1 MATIDKK
8 KTFDFR
14 MSKKVAE
21 LTQVVHMLFTRNHE
35 KEVEIEAI
43 KDAYEFELSLVLE
56 DAEGRIASLDQ
67 KRKDLEALLDKE
79 RLAGRERVKEAIQE
93 QADAREE
100 QWKQQIQVLEK
111 QLSEEKSDSQNLR
124 DLLINAQKD
133 IEKLREGV
141 AEQLKIK
148 NEEIQ
153 SKNRELE
160 RLRRLLA
167 ELEKSSSDKEVQY
180 QEAIKELERTN
191 EKLERELAQLQ
202 ALLEE
207 THRNKIQLEAK
218 NVKLETDLKNL
229 KKDFGRKVAEVVA
242 TQQRQQNQQQNNL
255 PPPRSA
261 TNFTQD
267 KNCSKNHQVNLLITR
282 MNIEPISDDVKQD
295 YNDEVEKL
303 RKEVQRY
310 RMELSNRDGNF
321 NRMFSNSQP
330 MVVDP
335 RAGKIGVS
343 QNQILSGNSATY
355 TETIGL
361 PVREKSFSYAF
372 VQSIDDKQ
380 RPASSRISSATARL
394 PSLTQEQRSRLTK
407 LMKPRPL
414 PKEMLY
420 GK

>member
-267 KNCSKNHQVNLLITR
+267 KNCSKNHQ
-282 MNIEPISDDVKQD
+282 D

>member
-1 MATIDKK
+1 MSVVDKK

-67 KRKDLEALLDKE
+67 KRTDLEALLDKE
-79 RLAGRERVKEAIQE
+79 RLAGRERVMEAMQE
-93 QADAREE
+93 QANAREE
-100 QWKQQIQVLEK
+100 HWKKQIEDLEK

-167 ELEKSSSDKEVQY
+167 EMEKTSSDKEVQY

-207 THRNKIQLEAK
+207 THRNKLQLEAK

-242 TQQRQQNQQQNNL
+242 TQQRQQNQQQHIA
-255 PPPRSA
+255 PPQRSA
-261 TNFTQD
+261 TNFTKIQMPTTPKD
-267 KNCSKNHQVNLLITR
+267 KVKN
-282 MNIEPISDDVKQD
+282 QD
-295 YNDEVEKL
+295 YNDELEKL

-310 RMELSNRDGNF
+310 RMEISNRDGNF

-343 QNQILSGNSATY
+343 QNQILSGNSASY

-361 PVREKSFSYAF
+361 PVREKSFSSKGRRAPVF
-372 VQSIDDKQ
+372 PRLQ
-380 RPASSRISSATARL
+380 RD
-394 PSLTQEQRSRLTK
+394 SLR
-407 LMKPRPL
+407 
-414 PKEMLY
+414 
-420 GK
+420 

>member
-267 KNCSKNHQVNLLITR
+267 KNCSKNHQKIQMPST
-282 MNIEPISDDVKQD
+282 PKDKD

>member
-261 TNFTQD
+261 TNFTD
-267 KNCSKNHQVNLLITR
+267 KNCSKNHQKIQMPST
-282 MNIEPISDDVKQD
+282 PKDKD

>member
-79 RLAGRERVKEAIQE
+79 RLAGKERVKEAIQE
-93 QADAREE
+93 QANAREE
-100 QWKQQIQVLEK
+100 QWKQQIQALEK

-242 TQQRQQNQQQNNL
+242 TQQRQQNQQQNSV

-261 TNFTQD
+261 TNFTKIQMPSTPKD
-267 KNCSKNHQVNLLITR
+267 KHH
-282 MNIEPISDDVKQD
+282 QD

-343 QNQILSGNSATY
+343 QNQILSGHNATY

-361 PVREKSFSYAF
+361 P
-372 VQSIDDKQ
+372 KQ

>member
-1 MATIDKK
+1 MSAADKRK
-8 KTFDFR
+8 NYDFR

-43 KDAYEFELSLVLE
+43 KDAYEFEISLVME

-67 KRKDLEALLDKE
+67 KRLDLEALLDKE
-79 RLAGRERVKEAIQE
+79 RLAGKERVKLAILE
-93 QADAREE
+93 QANEKEE
-100 QWKQQIQVLEK
+100 AWRQMIEVLEK

-160 RLRRLLA
+160 RLRKLLA
-167 ELEKSSSDKEVQY
+167 DLEKTSSDKEVQY
-180 QEAIKELERTN
+180 QEAIRELERTN

-207 THRNKIQLEAK
+207 THRNKVQLEAK

-242 TQQRQQNQQQNNL
+242 IQQRQQNQQQNMI
-255 PPPRSA
+255 PPRSA
-261 TNFTQD
+261 TNFT
-267 KNCSKNHQVNLLITR
+267 
-282 MNIEPISDDVKQD
+282 
-295 YNDEVEKL
+295 
-303 RKEVQRY
+303 
-310 RMELSNRDGNF
+310 
-321 NRMFSNSQP
+321 
-330 MVVDP
+330 
-335 RAGKIGVS
+335 VS
-343 QNQILSGNSATY
+343 IYCFMMTMYYL
-355 TETIGL
+355 
-361 PVREKSFSYAF
+361 
-372 VQSIDDKQ
+372 
-380 RPASSRISSATARL
+380 
-394 PSLTQEQRSRLTK
+394 
-407 LMKPRPL
+407 
-414 PKEMLY
+414 
-420 GK
+420 

>member
-1 MATIDKK
+1 MSVVDKK

-67 KRKDLEALLDKE
+67 KRTDLEALLDKE
-79 RLAGRERVKEAIQE
+79 RLAGRERVMEAMQE
-93 QADAREE
+93 QANAREE
-100 QWKQQIQVLEK
+100 HWKKQIEDLEK

-167 ELEKSSSDKEVQY
+167 EMEKTSSDKEVQY

-207 THRNKIQLEAK
+207 THRNKLQLEAK

-242 TQQRQQNQQQNNL
+242 TQQRQQNQQQHIA
-255 PPPRSA
+255 PPQRSA
-261 TNFTQD
+261 TNFTKIQMPTTPKD
-267 KNCSKNHQVNLLITR
+267 KVKN
-282 MNIEPISDDVKQD
+282 QD
-295 YNDEVEKL
+295 YNDELEKL

-310 RMELSNRDGNF
+310 RMEISNRDGNF

-343 QNQILSGNSATY
+343 QNQILSGNSASY

-372 VQSIDDKQ
+372 VQSIDEKQ

>member
-261 TNFTQD
+261 TNFTD
-267 KNCSKNHQVNLLITR
+267 KNCSKNH
-282 MNIEPISDDVKQD
+282 QD

>member
-79 RLAGRERVKEAIQE
+79 RLAGKERVKEAIQE
-93 QADAREE
+93 QANAREE
-100 QWKQQIQVLEK
+100 QWKQQIQALEK

-242 TQQRQQNQQQNNL
+242 TQQRQQNQQQNSV

-261 TNFTQD
+261 TNFT
-267 KNCSKNHQVNLLITR
+267 
-282 MNIEPISDDVKQD
+282 D

-343 QNQILSGNSATY
+343 QNQILSGHNATY

-372 VQSIDDKQ
+372 VQSIDEKQ

>member
-1 MATIDKK
+1 MSVVDKK

-67 KRKDLEALLDKE
+67 KRTDLEALLDKE
-79 RLAGRERVKEAIQE
+79 RLAGRERVMEAMQE
-93 QADAREE
+93 QANAREE
-100 QWKQQIQVLEK
+100 HWKKQIEDLEK

-167 ELEKSSSDKEVQY
+167 EMEKTSSDKEVQY

-207 THRNKIQLEAK
+207 THRNKLQLEAK

-242 TQQRQQNQQQNNL
+242 TQQRQQNQQQHIA
-255 PPPRSA
+255 PPQRSA
-261 TNFTQD
+261 TNFT
-267 KNCSKNHQVNLLITR
+267 
-282 MNIEPISDDVKQD
+282 D
-295 YNDEVEKL
+295 YNDELEKL

-310 RMELSNRDGNF
+310 RMEISNRDGNF

-343 QNQILSGNSATY
+343 QNQILSGNSASY

-372 VQSIDDKQ
+372 VQSIDEKQ

>member
-1 MATIDKK
+1 MSVVDKK

-67 KRKDLEALLDKE
+67 KRTDLEALLDKE
-79 RLAGRERVKEAIQE
+79 RLAGRERVMEAMQE
-93 QADAREE
+93 QANAREE
-100 QWKQQIQVLEK
+100 HWKKQIEDLEK

-167 ELEKSSSDKEVQY
+167 EMEKTSSDKEVQY

-207 THRNKIQLEAK
+207 THRNKLQLEAK

-242 TQQRQQNQQQNNL
+242 TQQRQQNQQQHIA
-255 PPPRSA
+255 PPQRSA

-267 KNCSKNHQVNLLITR
+267 RNCSKNHQ
-282 MNIEPISDDVKQD
+282 D
-295 YNDEVEKL
+295 YNDELEKL

-310 RMELSNRDGNF
+310 RMEISNRDGNF

-343 QNQILSGNSATY
+343 QNQILSGNSASY

-372 VQSIDDKQ
+372 VQSIDEKQ

>member
-1 MATIDKK
+1 MSAADKRK
-8 KTFDFR
+8 NYDFR

-43 KDAYEFELSLVLE
+43 KDAYEFEISLVME

-67 KRKDLEALLDKE
+67 KRLDLEALLDKE
-79 RLAGRERVKEAIQE
+79 RLAGKERVKLAILE
-93 QADAREE
+93 QANEKEE
-100 QWKQQIQVLEK
+100 AWRQMIEVLEK

-160 RLRRLLA
+160 RLRKLLA
-167 ELEKSSSDKEVQY
+167 DLEKTSSDKEVQY
-180 QEAIKELERTN
+180 QEAIRELERTN

-207 THRNKIQLEAK
+207 THRNKVQLEAK

-242 TQQRQQNQQQNNL
+242 IQQRQQNQQQNMI
-255 PPPRSA
+255 PPRSA
-261 TNFTQD
+261 TNFT
-267 KNCSKNHQVNLLITR
+267 
-282 MNIEPISDDVKQD
+282 D
-295 YNDEVEKL
+295 YNDELDKL

-310 RMELSNRDGNF
+310 RMEISNRDGNF
-321 NRMFSNSQP
+321 NRMFSSSQP

-335 RAGKIGVS
+335 RAGKIGVGQS
-343 QNQILSGNSATY
+343 QVLSANSTSY

-380 RPASSRISSATARL
+380 RPASSRLSSATARL

>member
-261 TNFTQD
+261 TNFTKIQMPSTPKD
-267 KNCSKNHQVNLLITR
+267 K
-282 MNIEPISDDVKQD
+282 D